1 MGRYKLL
8 RLLGE
13 GGMAEVYIAETHGAE
28 GFKRHFVVKRL
39 HPHLA
44 GRKDVVT
51 QFIDEARL
59 QARLLH
65 SNIVP
70 VFDFG
75 RAGEEFFLAME
86 YVHGRDLEKLTQK
99 HLQVTQRAL
108 APEVVFFAL
117 HEVMEALAYAHNR
130 TGPSGEPLGIVHRDV
145 SPANVLVSFRGEV
158 KLSDFGIVKAAGRV
172 SKTDERVVKGNV
184 NFMSPEQARGESVDA
199 RSDLF
204 SAGVVMFYCL
214 TGRPLYSGESTVN
227 QLMRAAVG
235 PVTEQFRQLQELP
248 PEAGAILDRALAL
261 DPAARFQSAAEFAA
275 ALRGL
280 VGGGRTELAK
290 LMATFYAE
298 EMKADF

>member
-1 MGRYKLL
+1 MTLGRY
-8 RLLGE
+8 RLLERIGE
-13 GGMAEVYIAETHGAE
+13 GGMAEVYIAAAHGAE

-44 GRKDVVT
+44 TRKDVVT

-75 RAGEEFFLAME
+75 RAGEEYFLALE
-86 YVHGRDLEKLTQK
+86 YVHGRDLEKLAQPP
-99 HLQVTQRAL
+99 RAGHRPGAAAADRGL
-108 APEVVFFAL
+108 RPARGAGGAGLRAQPHQHQA
-117 HEVMEALAYAHNR
+117 
-130 TGPSGEPLGIVHRDV
+130 GEPLGIVHRDV
-145 SPANVLVSFRGEV
+145 SPANVLVSFLGEV

-184 NFMSPEQARGESVDA
+184 SFMSPEQARGEVVDS

-214 TGRPLYSGESTVN
+214 TGRALYSGDTTIN

-235 PVTEQFRQLQELP
+235 PDRAVRP
-248 PEAGAILDRALAL
+248 ARRPAPEA
-261 DPAARFQSAAEFAA
+261 PATCSSR
-275 ALRGL
+275 R
-280 VGGGRTELAK
+280 
-290 LMATFYAE
+290 
-298 EMKADF
+298 